1 MKAKMKEA
9 SPKKD
14 SKLIYVLFALAV
26 LIAVFFLITQNSH
39 PGKEEITFT
48 NSADQQIPVHVEIA
62 DDFQELE
69 EGLMFRES
77 LPEDEGMLFV
87 FPRPGN
93 YAFWMKDTLVP
104 LDAIY
109 MDENSTVVGIVQM
122 EPCIADPCPAYA
134 PDSEALYVL
143 EVNKGFSER
152 HGIELGS
159 RMTLK

>member
-1 MKAKMKEA
+1 MAGN
-9 SPKKD
+9 
-14 SKLIYVLFALAV
+14 KLIYAMAACGVLAA
-26 LIAVFFLITQNSH
+26 AFLLLTNDSH

-48 NSADQQIPVHVEIA
+48 NGRGQAVPVYVEVA
-62 DDFQELE
+62 DDMDELGR
-69 EGLMFRES
+69 GLMFRES